1 MSLTQQ
7 MSPDGGGRARRHRLT
22 LVLAT
27 LGAVVVLVVVTVV
40 LTLAVA
46 DDPQNTAEK
55 PPPGTP
61 APTRFGIPPPQPGPT
76 TAPAQ
81 DDVLVLPTPAR
92 TAPNGVPL
100 GFPHT
105 TAGAVSA
112 AIRWHPLL
120 VPGQEARQLDIFQ
133 TVATPS
139 FYASYTPELRGG
151 YRRSTEPPDRWYT
164 FSPLAHKVMSA
175 RVDEVDV
182 AIFHAVQRGG
192 GGEAES
198 TVYLLEALRLV
209 WTGEDWRL
217 DGFPEIPDDLR
228 NPESNDPRAIRDA
241 GWEEYRLA

>member
-22 LVLAT
+22 LALAA

-46 DDPQNTAEK
+46 DDPRNTAEK

-81 DDVLVLPTPAR
+81 DDVLVLPAPAR
-92 TAPNGVPL
+92 TASNGVPL

-112 AIRWHPLL
+112 AVRWHPLL
-120 VPGQEARQLDIFQ
+120 VPGQEARQLDVFQ

-139 FYASYTPELRGG
+139 FYATHGPEMREG
-151 YRRSTEPPDRWYT
+151 YRLSTAPPGRWYT
-164 FSPLAHKVMSA
+164 FTPLAHKVISA
-175 RVDEVDV
+175 SADEVDV
-182 AIFHAVQRGG
+182 AIFYTAQRGEA
-192 GGEAES
+192 GEAEK
-198 TVYLLEALRLV
+198 TVYLLEGPRLV

-217 DGFPEIPDDLR
+217 DGFFDIPEDLR
-228 NPESNDPRAIRDA
+228 NPQSNDPRAIDDA
-241 GWEEYRLA
+241 GWKEYRLA

>member
-22 LVLAT
+22 LVLAA

-81 DDVLVLPTPAR
+81 DDVLVLPAPAR

-112 AIRWHPLL
+112 AVRWHPLL
-120 VPGQEARQLDIFQ
+120 VPGQEARQLDVLQ

-139 FYASYTPELRGG
+139 FYATYGAKLREG
-151 YRRSTEPPDRWYT
+151 YRRSTDPPGRWYT
-164 FSPLAHKVMSA
+164 FFPLAC
-175 RVDEVDV
+175 RVLSESEDEVQVGVYYSAQAGQGNDITEPSFLPFV
-182 AIFHAVQRGG
+182 YRMAW
-192 GGEAES
+192 AEN
-198 TVYLLEALRLV
+198 
-209 WTGEDWRL
+209 DWRVGEFL
-217 DGFPEIPDDLR
+217 EVPEELTKPGT
-228 NPESNDPRAIRDA
+228 NDPRALRDA
-241 GWEEYRLA
+241 GWKEYRLA